1 MPDLSKTNR
10 LPKFALHK
18 ASGQARVCLGGRDIY
33 LGPYDLLAT
42 REKYDRLIAEY
53 LAAGRNVDLMPSVS
67 RRDRFCVID
76 LIAAFKDHAEAYY
89 VKDGEPTKTIANL
102 RIACRRLREL
112 YGSLPVEEFGPAQLR
127 AVRETWINDGNN
139 ERTVNYKTTWIKHV
153 FRWGVEQELVSG
165 ETWHRLEAVRSLKK
179 GRSRAKPSNVRGPVP
194 REHVDRT
201 LECLPP
207 IVADMVRVQLLTC
220 CRSGELCSLTWD
232 QIDTSEEIWFY
243 TPRRHKTQHHGRPK
257 LIAIGGRAQA
267 VLESYRDRAP
277 DAPIFSPSQSERIR
291 NGLRRSE
298 GMRLTIGRAAAEV
311 GEAYTPDSYRR
322 AVTRAAKQ
330 AGVPHWHPHQLRHL
344 GATELCREV
353 GIETAAAALGNTLEA
368 AQIYADASR
377 DLARRAA
384 TVRG

>member
-1 MPDLSKTNR
+1 MAHANR
-10 LPKFALHK
+10 SAVPVYGHHK
-18 ASGQARVCLGGRDIY
+18 PTGQARVVLGGRHIY
-33 LGPYDLLAT
+33 LGPYESPES

-53 LAAGRNVDLMPSVS
+53 LAAGRNVDLMPSIT

-179 GRSRAKPSNVRGPVP
+179 GRSRAKPSNIQGPVP
-194 REHVDRT
+194 RAHVDFSVDYLPRT
-201 LECLPP
+201 
-207 IVADMVRVQLLTC
+207 VADMVRVHLLTC
-220 CRSGELCSLTWD
+220 CRSGELCSMSWN
-232 QIDTSEEIWFY
+232 QIDQSEEIWFY
-243 TPRRHKTQHHGRPK
+243 SPRRHKTQHHGRPK
-257 LIAIGGRAQA
+257 LIAIGAKAQA
-267 VLESYRDRAP
+267 VLERYRHRPVNA
-277 DAPIFSPSQSERIR
+277 AVFSPSESERLR
-291 NGLRRSE
+291 NGMRRDSSGLR
-298 GMRLTIGRAAAEV
+298 LGRTHNGV
-311 GEAYTPDSYRR
+311 GDSYTPDSYRR
-322 AVTRAAKQ
+322 AITRAAKA

-344 GATELCREV
+344 GATELCKEV
-353 GIETAAAALGNTLEA
+353 GIEIAAAALGNTLEA
-368 AQIYADASR
+368 AQIYADATR
-377 DLARRAA
+377 DLARKAA
-384 TVRG
+384 RMRG